1 MGERMKTMS
10 KKRAGQN
17 EKRKRKL
24 ILLSHF
30 CKEPPGVCVFAGQ
43 TAVVVRKPSVRNF
56 NWGITAYALRKFYA
70 TYQTL
75 WINKKKMQSSIWIAG
90 SLFFVCL
97 EYWYLKYFTWHWHH
111 PLSVYSGCINFP
123 IDHVWFVCFDA
134 RYLRSPCPSG
144 IWGTSFPAGDRH
156 ITLFPLTWPSTW
168 ACWPNEQVIP
178 AERSGTLFTSSRS

>member
-1 MGERMKTMS
+1 MK
-10 KKRAGQN
+10 
-17 EKRKRKL
+17 KRKRKL

-43 TAVVVRKPSVRNF
+43 TAVVRKPSVRNF

-75 WINKKKMQSSIWIAG
+75 WINKKKNAIANLNSRQS
-90 SLFFVCL
+90 FVVCL
-97 EYWYLKYFTWHWHH
+97 EYWYFKYFTWHWHH

-123 IDHVWFVCFDA
+123 IVHVWFVCFDA